1 MKTKQLS
8 REETVKLI
16 ELTQNRIELNNRINK
31 FVRGYMK
38 KNNIVGFNGW
48 HDAPKPGMIEALK
61 EILDNEAWMP
71 EDMKRAYLKDT
82 SAIFGKTYSVAVN
95 TYVRTDLK
103 DLEAHLKEIDS
114 AIEKTEE
121 NHEEFGFSVI
131 RDVED
136 TRMNLFFDSIP
147 DEEIRRILKSNGFKW
162 APSIQ
167 AWTRQLTPNAEYSL
181 KRVLQQLAQHFGTEI

>member
-71 EDMKRAYLKDT
+71 EDMKHVYLKDT
-82 SAIFGKTYSVAVN
+82 SAIFGQSYSVAVN

>member
-31 FVRGYMK
+31 FVREYMK

-48 HDAPKPGMIEALK
+48 HDAPKSGMIEALK
-61 EILDNEAWMP
+61 KILDNEAWMP
-71 EDMKRAYLKDT
+71 EDMKHVYLKDT
-82 SAIFGKTYSVAVN
+82 SAIFGQSYSVAVN

-103 DLEAHLKEIDS
+103 DLKAHLKEIDS